1 MDFGEWEGMTWDAIG
16 EPAISAWANDFVN
29 LQPPQGESYLQM
41 AQRVSDFLQ
50 DMAQHERVVVVTH
63 AGVIR
68 AAHAVLNGIALA
80 DSFVFQPECGGVYQY
95 QIDRDQDCF
104 DGCITDPI

>member
-1 MDFGEWEGMTWDAIG
+1 
-16 EPAISAWANDFVN
+16 
-29 LQPPQGESYLQM
+29 
-41 AQRVSDFLQ
+41 
-50 DMAQHERVVVVTH
+50 MAQHERVVVVTH